1 MNEWAFIFIIMAI
14 ILLFVLTMSGHK
26 VNTYVDL
33 YLLLLTFM
41 LAFIAMFLICFQLD
55 LNLFSLN

>member
-1 MNEWAFIFIIMAI
+1 MNEWAFIFIMMAI

-33 YLLLLTFM
+33 YLLLFTFM